1 MQNVTK
7 YLAEGLVKLG
17 HDVTIITSNYRLN
30 AEDKEIYNGVNIE
43 RINLYTR
50 FGFNF
55 ENKKEYREMMNSYC
69 DESDVLINVC
79 TQNVFTDLLLKD
91 LSTYKSQ

>member
-1 MQNVTK
+1 MKIIFTVLTYYPRKDGVQNVTK

-30 AEDKEIYNGVNIE
+30 AEDKEIYNGVNSE

-55 ENKKEYREMMNSYC
+55 GNKTE
-69 DESDVLINVC
+69 
-79 TQNVFTDLLLKD
+79 
-91 LSTYKSQ
+91 